1 MEQQKKSYWA
11 SSQHRLF
18 ALVIKYVN
26 SIHPRANSRCWINQ
40 SERARC
46 LSYVLKKYDPLR
58 TSEEFK
64 TIMIWF
70 YIYLLLYTI
79 GFDNLHC
86 LIDHIRSKTKPNCK
100 SLAQVLSHF
109 LSMDILISST
119 YPSAARL
126 SCLFCA
132 LFKFFFWAA
141 VILQYQLA
149 Y

>member
-11 SSQHRLF
+11 SSQHTLF

-26 SIHPRANSRCWINQ
+26 SIHPWANSWCWINQ
-40 SERARC
+40 SEHALC

-58 TSEEFK
+58 TSEEFQ

-86 LIDHIRSKTKPNCK
+86 LIDHIRSKTKLNCK

-132 LFKFFFWAA
+132 LFKFFFWVA